1 MPSPSNISQL
11 EAKQVHSP
19 TGTEAAGKVVYT
31 ANTSPTS
38 SAATTGASIVSQ
50 LVPEKI
56 REKSKLSSERPESSG
71 SRPCSVADETAHSDT
86 SG

>member
-56 REKSKLSSERPESSG
+56 REKRSSERPESSG
-71 SRPCSVADETAHSDT
+71 SPPCSVADETAHSDT